1 MKDITDKLKEIKVG
15 DHVVI
20 ENGAVL
26 EVEEL
31 QKIEELKQYPGSN
44 SIYIKTSDGYYHRGD
59 GSTPGLIDNGL
70 DIVDVKDKEALAAE
84 NDLRSKLKVVEVG
97 DMVIL
102 KNGQKKKVIEIE
114 QEEEILWIRT
124 SDLFYHRVDGST
136 PEITQD
142 GIDIVDVI
150 PNYSI
155 NLTLDAKQRKAL
167 DAIFEALSDC
177 PLISA
182 LDVTVTNAEEEVS

>member
-31 QKIEELKQYPGSN
+31 KQYPRSN
-44 SIYIKTSDGYYHRGD
+44 LTYIKTSDGYYHRGD

-102 KNGQKKKVIEIE
+102 KNGQKKKVIKIK
-114 QEEEILWIRT
+114 QEEGILWIRT
-124 SDLFYHRVDGST
+124 SDFFYHTVDGST
-136 PEITQD
+136 PGRTETED
-142 GIDIVDVI
+142 GLDIVDVI

-155 NLTLDAKQRKAL
+155 NLALDAKQRKAL

-182 LDVTVTNAEEEVS
+182 LNVTVTNAEEEVS

>member
-15 DHVVI
+15 DYVVI

-31 QKIEELKQYPGSN
+31 KQYPGSN
-44 SIYIKTSDGYYHRGD
+44 LTYIKTSDGYYHRGD

-114 QEEEILWIRT
+114 QEEGILWIRT
-124 SDLFYHRVDGST
+124 SDFFYHRIDGST
-136 PEITQD
+136 PGSTQD
-142 GIDIVDVI
+142 GVDIVDVI

-155 NLTLDAKQRKAL
+155 NLALDAKQRKAL

-182 LDVTVTNAEEEVS
+182 LNVTVTNAEEEVS

>member
-31 QKIEELKQYPGSN
+31 KQYPRSN
-44 SIYIKTSDGYYHRGD
+44 LTYIKTSDGYYHRGD

-84 NDLRSKLKVVEVG
+84 NDLRSKLEVVEVG
-97 DMVIL
+97 DTVIL

-114 QEEEILWIRT
+114 QEEENLWIRT

-136 PEITQD
+136 PGKPDD
-142 GIDIVDVI
+142 GFDIVDVI

-155 NLTLDAKQRKAL
+155 NLALDAKQRKAL

-182 LDVTVTNAEEEVS
+182 LDITVTNAKKEVS